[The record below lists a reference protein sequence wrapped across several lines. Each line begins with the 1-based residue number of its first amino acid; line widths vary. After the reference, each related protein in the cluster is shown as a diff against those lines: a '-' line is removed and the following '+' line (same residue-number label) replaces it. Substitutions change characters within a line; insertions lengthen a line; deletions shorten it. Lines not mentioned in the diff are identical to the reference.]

1 MAYTSMLNAFLNV
14 MKFACGTEPK
24 QRPKTRRGSSQFLR
38 KSNEPP
44 VQQLLE
50 IIYPGRVMNIQS
62 YLRKVDSLVNR
73 RNRLT
78 HPRDIDELSEEVHRF
93 STMLEDH
100 QRCGDVLD
108 SNENLFLDV
117 FSGIDKLQACGIGGL
132 SMQT

>member
-14 MKFACGTEPK
+14 IKFACGKRQK
-24 QRPKTRRGSSQFLR
+24 QR
-38 KSNEPP
+38 
-44 VQQLLE
+44 
-50 IIYPGRVMNIQS
+50 
-62 YLRKVDSLVNR
+62 
-73 RNRLT
+73 T